1 MKLILVI
8 LAAVAF
14 LLAVAVV
21 LVGHMGVLPILGMIA
36 AGLFLFA
43 LSTIVP

>member
-21 LVGHMGVLPILGMIA
+21 LVGHMGVLPVLGMIA
-36 AGLFLFA
+36 AGLAFFA
-43 LSTIVP
+43 ISTVVP